1 MPAPGPY
8 GPDASAAA
16 RLLGCRE
23 GATGAEVRA
32 AFRAR
37 VKAVRPDLGGV
48 EGDLVVELQ
57 GARDVLIAVAP
68 PDRRR
73 RARRDAGTPSSWLP
87 LRRSAWGL
95 AEPAAPSVEVR
106 L

>member
-1 MPAPGPY
+1 MPE
-8 GPDASAAA
+8 PDLTAAA

-23 GATGAEVRA
+23 GATSAEVRT
-32 AFRAR
+32 AFRSR

-48 EGDLVVELQ
+48 GGDLVVRLQ
-57 GARDVLIAVAP
+57 DARDVLIAQAP

-73 RARRDAGTPSSWLP
+73 RARRGAGPPSSYLP
-87 LRRSAWGL
+87 LRRATWGL
-95 AEPAAPSVEVR
+95 AEPPAPSLELR